1 MKCSEY
7 LWKYL
12 DLQSHAENLTD
23 IEAAAQLSM
32 AMAKNGD
39 TTIVSNTT
47 GERMEA
53 DEALS
58 VLGRYAQKGGKNK
71 LLDAYHN
78 GQKSLFELLVTN
90 KNLSDDEYEAAKK
103 AEEEAAQAHE

>member
-7 LWKYL
+7 LWTRLKFM
-12 DLQSHAENLTD
+12 DLNPGMPPEQVTGELEIMLTNNNDD
-23 IEAAAQLSM
+23 IY
-32 AMAKNGD
+32 
-39 TTIVSNTT
+39 SNTT

-58 VLGRYAQKGGKNK
+58 VLGRYSQKGGKNK